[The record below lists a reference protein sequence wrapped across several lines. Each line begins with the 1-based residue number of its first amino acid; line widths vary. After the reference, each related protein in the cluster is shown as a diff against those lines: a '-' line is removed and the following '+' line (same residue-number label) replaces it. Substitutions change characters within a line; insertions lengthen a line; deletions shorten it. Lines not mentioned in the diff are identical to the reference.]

1 MAADLVFAAGAD
13 NHIDHGGVGRWI
25 ILIGR
30 ILGCSRFAV
39 QRDLNGTLG
48 FFLSQ
53 VSENLRPVTF
63 DDGSLLKQARQL
75 AGRPFVMGHQHD
87 AGGFPIQAVNR
98 KGLAFVFKEKLHPA
112 QQRAVISVG
121 GALGQQ
127 AGRLEPHAVASS
139 IADAFRGGRLYSQQ
153 FFIIIKRDLV
163 P

>member
-25 ILIGR
+25 ILTGR

-53 VSENLRPVTF
+53 ISENLRPVTF

-75 AGRPFVMGHQHD
+75 AGI
-87 AGGFPIQAVNR
+87 ALNR
-98 KGLAFVFKEKLHPA
+98 QMFQTLICRRRRLAFE
-112 QQRAVISVG
+112 
-121 GALGQQ
+121 
-127 AGRLEPHAVASS
+127 SS
-139 IADAFRGGRLYSQQ
+139 DMA
-153 FFIIIKRDLV
+153 
-163 P
+163 